1 MKTLDIKITGRALT
15 LTNDEYNDI
24 KADAINTGGYELIDG
39 IKRAVIESNTIIAM
53 QINNQFYVILTPI
66 PLS

>member
-24 KADAINTGGYELIDG
+24 RSDAINTGGYELT
-39 IKRAVIESNTIIAM
+39 SH
-53 QINNQFYVILTPI
+53 
-66 PLS
+66 